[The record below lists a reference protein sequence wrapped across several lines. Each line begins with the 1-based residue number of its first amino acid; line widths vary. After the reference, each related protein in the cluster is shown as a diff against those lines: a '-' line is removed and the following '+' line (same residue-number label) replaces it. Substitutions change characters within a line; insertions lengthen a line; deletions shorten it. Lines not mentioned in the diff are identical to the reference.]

1 MKVRTA
7 SGVKWK
13 MFQTISVSVVVQSWL
28 DVTREGET
36 ETVTELEEKLFLM
49 NTTLAQMQKFN
60 YTSYKTTAAGAAH
73 LSKTVRWLERVLG
86 AWNGVKFGWK
96 LRFEGW
102 DFTRIWRNFRSR
114 ARMILQVRDLVLFH
128 CSTLFKS
135 MSIIADFSPG
145 SVRIVKQFTE
155 THFSSFVIKHK

>member
-73 LSKTVRWLERVLG
+73 LSKTVR
-86 AWNGVKFGWK
+86 
-96 LRFEGW
+96 
-102 DFTRIWRNFRSR
+102 
-114 ARMILQVRDLVLFH
+114 
-128 CSTLFKS
+128 
-135 MSIIADFSPG
+135 
-145 SVRIVKQFTE
+145 
-155 THFSSFVIKHK
+155 